1 MRSYLIV
8 YSFSW
13 TPQIEPTHLSASV
26 LADNVS
32 GPSLVPGGPLWSR
45 NSSEDHQS
53 NNDLSS
59 SIKQTS
65 GPSFPLSHS
74 PLSRWSSSQSPPTSS
89 HSTPRR
95 TGGRRSQEVEL
106 IACLSE
112 LEQEVNSLRERAL
125 EGLTRLGRPAIPA
138 GLYKALKTHFQGS
151 SSMLREAKVLSSY
164 TLNGLTFSTFTRHR
178 GNSFILVR
186 RPSLSSIPARIESI
200 LQTPANDTF
209 FVTQYFLKPTSCDD
223 PFEKYPVLQ
232 SSLWS
237 QDLGQLAIVKPQ
249 DVESH
254 FACLAFKRNGTESLA
269 VVSLFRV
276 FLIFIFVQINAHS
289 FRRNAKF
296 F

>member
-1 MRSYLIV
+1 MFR
-8 YSFSW
+8 
-13 TPQIEPTHLSASV
+13 V
-26 LADNVS
+26 L
-32 GPSLVPGGPLWSR
+32 GGPLWSR
-45 NSSEDHQS
+45 NGSEDHQS
-53 NNDLSS
+53 NNNLSS
-59 SIKQTS
+59 SIKQTG
-65 GPSFPLSHS
+65 GPSFYLSHS

-95 TGGRRSQEVEL
+95 TGGRCSQEVEL

-125 EGLTRLGRPAIPA
+125 EGLTRLSRPAIPA

-151 SSMLREAKVLSSY
+151 SLMPREAKVLSSY
-164 TLNGLTFSTFTRHR
+164 MLNGLTFSTFTRHR

-186 RPSLSSIPARIESI
+186 HPSLPSIPAWIESI
-200 LQTPANDTF
+200 LQTPANDSF

-237 QDLGQLAIVKPQ
+237 QDLGQLAIVEPQ

-254 FACLAFKRNGTESLA
+254 FACLAFQVKRNGTESLA
-269 VVSLFRV
+269 VVSLSWV

>member
-1 MRSYLIV
+1 MPTCFCVTRGC
-8 YSFSW
+8 YSSGVKDPISHKSLGRNVDGCTYKAHMLANKQVAFRVAEENAELAL
-13 TPQIEPTHLSASV
+13 TAQIEEITTHLSASV

-45 NSSEDHQS
+45 NGSEDHQS

-59 SIKQTS
+59 SIKQTG
-65 GPSFPLSHS
+65 GPSFPSSHS

-125 EGLTRLGRPAIPA
+125 EGLTHLGHPAIPA

-151 SSMLREAKVLSSY
+151 SSMPREAKVLSSY
-164 TLNGLTFSTFTRHR
+164 TLNGLKFSTFTRHR

-186 RPSLSSIPARIESI
+186 RPSLPSIPARIESI

-209 FVTQYFLKPTSCDD
+209 L
-223 PFEKYPVLQ
+223 
-232 SSLWS
+232 
-237 QDLGQLAIVKPQ
+237 
-249 DVESH
+249 
-254 FACLAFKRNGTESLA
+254 
-269 VVSLFRV
+269 
-276 FLIFIFVQINAHS
+276 
-289 FRRNAKF
+289 
-296 F
+296 